1 MTALDPETWRKV
13 SPYLDQAV
21 DLSEADRA
29 RWLVELRL
37 RDSTL
42 AEQLSMLLRGYDAL
56 GRERFLED
64 GPRRMAGQAARTG
77 DQVGTYRLLQPI
89 GYGGMGMVW
98 LAERSDG
105 RFNRRVAVKFPGISL
120 STHGE
125 ERFRREGNLLGRL
138 SHPHIA
144 QLLDAGVEEAGQP
157 FLVLEYVE
165 GEPIDRYC
173 DARALDVEAR
183 LRVFLDV
190 LSAVAHAH
198 ANLVVHRDI
207 KPTNVL
213 VAGDGTVKL
222 LDFGIGKLLEE
233 DAGSE
238 PVTALTRD
246 GGSGLTPEYAAP
258 EQMTGG
264 AITTATDIYALG
276 GLLYRILTGGHPAG
290 AAPTTMAEMVR
301 SVVDVDAVRPSEI
314 TVAGRDPDELRFA
327 AAVRGTTPERLRR
340 SLRGDLDTIVLKALK
355 KRPEERYG
363 SVVALAEDLRR
374 YLAHAPI
381 SARPDSLLYSA
392 SRFARRN
399 RPAVG
404 LALLALLAIV
414 VGLAGTLIQAQTARA
429 ERDFAL
435 RQLARAEA
443 INELNR
449 FVLSDAAPSGNPF
462 LVNELLEHAE
472 QVVVSSQ
479 SRGADRAGL
488 LVAIG
493 DQYATQD
500 QGESALRVLS
510 AAYEL
515 SRGLE
520 DRSTRA
526 RAACALAATLA
537 RGIDLARAEAL
548 YQDGLRE
555 TSTGSRLVL
564 DRVYCLQRGSDV
576 AREAGQTDEAIA
588 RVQAA
593 QQLLN
598 ESPFRSDVLRL
609 DLMLTLVAAY
619 TVAGQFRD
627 ATEAYEQSA
636 RLMAGLGRD
645 NTQSAGTLYSD
656 WGLALTLM
664 GRPREA
670 VTLFRRAIDIVQDQR
685 GDESVSPLLL
695 VNYARAL
702 REMGRLDEAS
712 HHADQAH
719 ALAVRLG
726 LAATVNDTLLTRA
739 RTYLAQGDTGRA
751 EPLLNEV
758 EHRLHQVLP
767 PSHYAFGAL
776 LSQRA
781 RITQLRGDPA
791 GALQLADAG
800 LAIIETSV
808 AAGGGGA
815 FALPLV
821 LMQRSEL
828 RLALDQPDPA
838 VDDATQALH
847 LMRES
852 SPVDMHTIGLG
863 RAYLTL
869 ARALRERGDPEGEQA
884 ALVSALAHF
893 QDAAGPDHPET
904 VETRTLLAAAAWPTV
919 TAPGAASARRGIRG
933 D

>member
-13 SPYLDQAV
+13 SPYLDQAM
-21 DLSEADRA
+21 DMNEADRA
-29 RWLVELRL
+29 RWLIELRL

-42 AEQLSMLLRGYDAL
+42 AEQISMLLRDYEAL

-64 GPRRMAGQAARTG
+64 GPRPMAGQAARTG
-77 DQVGTYRLLQPI
+77 DQVGPYRLLQPI

-105 RFNRRVAVKFPGISL
+105 RFNRRVAVKLPGISL

-144 QLLDAGVEEAGQP
+144 QLLDAGVAEAGQP

-173 DARALDVEAR
+173 DARALDVEVR
-183 LRVFLDV
+183 LRLFLDM
-190 LSAVAHAH
+190 LGAVAHAH

-233 DAGSE
+233 HAGCE

-276 GLLYRILTGGHPAG
+276 GLLYRMLTGGHPAG

-301 SVVDVDAVRPSEI
+301 SVLDVDAVPPSESVI
-314 TVAGRDPDELRFA
+314 AAGRDPDERRSA
-327 AAVRGTTPERLRR
+327 AAMRGTTPARLAHR
-340 SLRGDLDTIVLKALK
+340 LRGDLDTIVLKALK

-381 SARPDSLLYSA
+381 SARPDSLLYSV

-449 FVLSDAAPSGNPF
+449 FVLSDAAPSGKPF

-472 QVVVSSQ
+472 QVVASSQ
-479 SRGADRAGL
+479 SHVTDRAGL

-493 DQYATQD
+493 DQYAAQD
-500 QGESALRVLS
+500 HGESALRVLS

-526 RAACALAATLA
+526 RAACALAAALA
-537 RGIDLARAEAL
+537 RGIDLERAQAL

-555 TSTGSRLVL
+555 TSAGSRLVL
-564 DRVYCLQRGSDV
+564 DRVYCLQRGSVV
-576 AREAGQTDEAIA
+576 AREAGETEEAIA
-588 RVQAA
+588 LAQAA
-593 QQLLN
+593 LQLLS
-598 ESPFRSDVLRL
+598 ESPLRSEVLRL

-619 TVAGQFRD
+619 TVAGQFRG

-636 RLMAGLGRD
+636 RLMADLGRD

-670 VTLFRRAIDIVQDQR
+670 VALFRRAMDIVQDQR

-695 VNYARAL
+695 ANYARAL

-712 HHADQAH
+712 LHAEQAH
-719 ALAVRLG
+719 TLAVQLG
-726 LAATVNDTLLTRA
+726 LAATVNDALLTRA
-739 RTYLAQGDTGRA
+739 RTYLAQGDTDRA
-751 EPLLNEV
+751 EPLLNEA
-758 EHRLHQVLP
+758 EQRLQEILP

-776 LSQRA
+776 ISQRA
-781 RITQLRGDPA
+781 RIRQLRGDPA
-791 GALQLADAG
+791 GALPLVDAG
-800 LAIIETSV
+800 LAIIEASV

-838 VDDATQALH
+838 VDDAMQALH

-904 VETRTLLAAAAWPTV
+904 VETRSLLA
-919 TAPGAASARRGIRG
+919 GASSGL
-933 D
+933 